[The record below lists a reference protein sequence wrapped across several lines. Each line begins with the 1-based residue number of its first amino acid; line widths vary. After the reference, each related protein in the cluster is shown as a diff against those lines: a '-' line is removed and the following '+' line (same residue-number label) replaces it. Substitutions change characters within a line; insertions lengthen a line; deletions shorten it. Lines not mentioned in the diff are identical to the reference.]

1 MGIDKI
7 QVYKEK
13 EDGKLGLG
21 VKVVDGTA
29 TLSELLKAWEPLADD
44 PLVVKKYATEEGACK
59 GCYNNCCNAA
69 FVIPDLVSFKAMCRE
84 TGQTPEQFL
93 ESALDRSSLAK
104 GIPRLRFSPCLF
116 LRDRICS
123 IYPARSLIC
132 RFYLCTELLG
142 DTEEL
147 VYSIV
152 TSGISATFIYLENE
166 GLIKSGQGL
175 TGFDTSLLELV
186 EKRREHLGTL
196 QFLKAESYDE
206 IRLELFLP

>member
-7 QVYKEK
+7 LVYKEK
-13 EDGKLGLG
+13 EHGKLGLG
-21 VKVVDGTA
+21 VKVVDRTA

-44 PLVVKKYATEEGACK
+44 PQVVKKYATEDGACK
-59 GCYNNCCNAA
+59 GCFNNCCNSA

-84 TGQTPEQFL
+84 TGQTPEEFM
-93 ESALDRSSLAK
+93 ESALDHSWGAK
-104 GIPRLRFSPCLF
+104 GIPRLRYSPCLF
-116 LRDRICS
+116 LRDRVCS

-147 VYSIV
+147 VYSVV

-166 GLIKSGQGL
+166 GLIKSGKGL
-175 TGFDTSLLELV
+175 TGFDSSLLELV
-186 EKRREHLGTL
+186 AKRRDHPGTQ
-196 QFLKAESYDE
+196 QFIQADSYDE
-206 IRLELFLP
+206 ILLEPFLP